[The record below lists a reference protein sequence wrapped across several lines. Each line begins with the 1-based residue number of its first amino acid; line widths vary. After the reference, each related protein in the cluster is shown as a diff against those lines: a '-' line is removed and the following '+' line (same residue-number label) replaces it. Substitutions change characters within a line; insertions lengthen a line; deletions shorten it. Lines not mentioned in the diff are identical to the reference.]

1 MAALNVSPEQL
12 RFFRLAAHRLDR
24 RRPLSELCKAA
35 GACGVQNSPPGA
47 WETALFQRL
56 EGCTP
61 EVLQKALYTDKTLL
75 QAWSIRGVPLVFPA
89 AESDVFLS
97 PLAAQPGEE
106 PWIYTQ
112 GVGLALDYLGMAWQ
126 EALAL
131 VRQAVRYLDDH
142 TVQSKE
148 ELDRVLAQ
156 QAAALLPPERRA
168 RWNDPTMYGR
178 PDRQSVGGAVVSFA
192 LRPCSFLGLVVFGQ
206 RQGISPTFTSYRRWL
221 GRALTPRPDAE
232 PRLVRKFLHAYGP
245 ATPAQLAGWLG
256 SSPAQARRLWRTVE
270 GELAPVTV
278 QGRRG
283 WMLGEDLDALTHAAP
298 PAEPLRLLGAHD
310 PYLEG
315 RDRALLLA
323 DTALQR
329 KVWKTVANPNV
340 VLWQGRVAGVWQTRT
355 ARDKLEIHGTLFEPL
370 PPAENEKLE
379 ALAGEYAAFRGL
391 TLTACTITQP

>member
-12 RFFRLAAHRLDR
+12 RFFRLAVHRLDR
-24 RRPLSELCKAA
+24 RRPLAELTEAA
-35 GACGVQNSPPGA
+35 GVCGLQNSPPGA

-56 EGCTP
+56 EGCTLDA
-61 EVLQKALYTDKTLL
+61 LQRAMYTDKSLL

-97 PLAAQPGEE
+97 PLAARPGEE

-112 GVGLALDYLGMAWQ
+112 GVGLALDYLDMPWE

-131 VRQAVRYLDDH
+131 VRQAVHYLDDR

-156 QAAALLPPERRA
+156 EAAALLPPERRA
-168 RWNDPTMYGR
+168 RWNDPTLYGR
-178 PDRQSVGGAVVSFA
+178 TDRQSVGGAVVSFA

-221 GRALTPRPDAE
+221 GRELTPRLDAGQ
-232 PRLVRKFLHAYGP
+232 RLVRKFLHAYGP
-245 ATPAQLAGWLG
+245 ATPARLADWLG
-256 SSPAQARRLWRTVE
+256 STPAQARRLWQTVE
-270 GELAPVTV
+270 EELAPVD
-278 QGRRG
+278 GKRG
-283 WMLGEDLDALTHAAP
+283 WMLAEDLDALAHAAP

-310 PYLEG
+310 PYLDA

-329 KVWKTVANPNV
+329 KVWRTVANPNV
-340 VLWQGRVAGVWQTRT
+340 VLRQGRVVGIWQTRT
-355 ARDKLEIHGTLFEPL
+355 VRGTLECTVTLFEL
-370 PPAENEKLE
+370 LSPAEQASLSEMAE
-379 ALAGEYAAFRGL
+379 AYAAFRGL
-391 TLTACTITQP
+391 RLKGCTIDSL